1 MLNNLFYICLLLL
14 FCNKSEAQ
22 NLSSIIDSCHYYLEK
37 QDTMS
42 FNKTYIRIL
51 DAYEKEYDAE
61 LYSIEEELKEM
72 RIEDQS
78 VRLLLLDA
86 SKKKQN
92 VNKIRRIMDN
102 IDRRNAVRVAE
113 IIDQY
118 GWLSPDDIGYEA
130 NEALFLCIQHSQDS
144 LIQNKYL
151 PILKEAVR
159 DGAAK
164 GWQYAFLTDRCLMN
178 QGQKQIYGT
187 QRITRDGVD
196 YLVPLQNI
204 DKVDSLRKE
213 IGLEPL
219 NEYMKDSGLKNGWS
233 REFYKNNVKLHESIF
248 NSWFQSF
255 KRKKNSY

>member
-1 MLNNLFYICLLLL
+1 
-14 FCNKSEAQ
+14 
-22 NLSSIIDSCHYYLEK
+22 
-37 QDTMS
+37 MS

-61 LYSIEEELKEM
+61 LYSIGKELKEM

-78 VRLLLLDA
+78 IRLLLIDA
-86 SKKKQN
+86 SKKKRN
-92 VNKIRRIMDN
+92 VDKIRRIMDD
-102 IDRRNAVRVAE
+102 ITE

-130 NEALFLCIQHSQDS
+130 NQALFLCIQHSEDS
-144 LIQNKYL
+144 LIQNRYL
-151 PILKEAVR
+151 PILKEAVQK
-159 DGAAK
+159 GAAK

-187 QRITRDGVD
+187 QKITRNGVD

-219 NEYMKDSGLKNGWS
+219 SEYMKDCGLKNGWS
-233 REFYKNNVKLHESIF
+233 KEFYRNKIKLHESIF